1 MQRWARFRRVTQ
13 PTERAGR
20 GPAYTG
26 APMADSHRVRGLAG
40 GAKLITAPMPERLS
54 ASLVLM
60 FGGGSRLEDDR
71 LAGVSHFIEHLF
83 FKGTRRRPT
92 SKEIAEAIE
101 GVGGFINASTD
112 KELTAYWARVPA
124 EHLELGLDVL
134 FDIVS
139 NSKLSIDDVER
150 ERMVILEELKGYQ
163 DQPQDYVLNLLEEI
177 IWPGHPL
184 GRDIAGTE
192 QSIARL
198 TRDEILEYADAHYR
212 LPNLVIGAAGALDEQ
227 RTLDIVSSRLT
238 LPADPDGLLPAE
250 APATLEG
257 PHVVVRRRRTEQAH
271 ICLGVRAFSYVHPD
285 RYALDLLNTILG
297 EGMSS
302 RLFLNIRER
311 LGLAYDVHS
320 FTQKHR
326 DTGHLGVYLGVDPK
340 KAVEAIH
347 AVVAEMRYLCEHD
360 LGGDELQRAK
370 EFTKG
375 RLRLD
380 LETTNGVAFWLTYQE
395 LLMGEIRSIEDEL
408 SLVESVSASDI
419 RRVAN
424 TLLGAPMQ
432 MAVIGPF
439 TREAGFRA
447 AIGA

>member
-1 MQRWARFRRVTQ
+1 
-13 PTERAGR
+13 
-20 GPAYTG
+20 
-26 APMADSHRVRGLAG
+26 MADSHRVLGLSG
-40 GAKLITAPMPERLS
+40 GAKLITSPMPQRLS

-60 FGGGSRLEDDR
+60 FGGGSRQEDDR

-92 SKEIAEAIE
+92 SKEIADAIE

-134 FDIVS
+134 FDVVS
-139 NSKLSIDDVER
+139 NSKLTPEDVER

-177 IWPGHPL
+177 IWPDHPL

-192 QSIARL
+192 QSVAQL
-198 TRDEILEYADAHYR
+198 TRDDILEYANAHYR
-212 LPNLVIGAAGALDEQ
+212 LPNLVIGAAGAIDEQ
-227 RTLDIVSSRLT
+227 KTLDAVNSRLT
-238 LPADPDGLLPAE
+238 LPVDPDGLMPAE
-250 APATLEG
+250 APG
-257 PHVVVRRRRTEQAH
+257 PLTVSHVVVRRRRTEQAH
-271 ICLGVRAFSYVHPD
+271 ICLGVRALSYTHPD
-285 RYALDLLNTILG
+285 RYALDLFNTVLG

-340 KAVEAIH
+340 KAVEAIQ
-347 AVVAEMRYLCEHD
+347 AVVAEMRTLCERE
-360 LGGDELQRAK
+360 LSSEELQRAK

-395 LLMGEIRSIEDEL
+395 LLMGKIKTIEDEL
-408 SLVESVSASDI
+408 VLVDAVTASDI
-419 RRVAN
+419 RRVAD
-424 TLLGAPMQ
+424 TLLASPMQ

-439 TREAGFRA
+439 TRDAAFRA
-447 AIGA
+447 AIGV

>member
-1 MQRWARFRRVTQ
+1 M
-13 PTERAGR
+13 
-20 GPAYTG
+20 
-26 APMADSHRVRGLAG
+26 
-40 GAKLITAPMPERLS
+40 APMPERLS
-54 ASLVLM
+54 TSLVFM
-60 FGGGSRLEDDR
+60 FGGGSRLEDER

-83 FKGTRRRPT
+83 FKGTQRRPT
-92 SKEIAEAIE
+92 SKEIANAIE

-112 KELTAYWARVPA
+112 KELTAYWTRVPA
-124 EHLELGLDVL
+124 EHLPLGLDVL
-134 FDIVS
+134 SDIVS
-139 NSKLSIDDVER
+139 NSKLAPDDVER
-150 ERMVILEELKGYQ
+150 ERLVILEELKMYQ
-163 DQPQDYVLNLLEEI
+163 DQPQDYVLNLLEEV

-192 QSIARL
+192 QSVSRL
-198 TRDEILEYADAHYR
+198 TRDDILEYADAHYR
-212 LPNLVIGAAGALDEQ
+212 LPNLVIGAAGAIDE
-227 RTLDIVSSRLT
+227 RELLAAVSSRLT
-238 LPADPDGLLPAE
+238 LPADANGALIPE
-250 APATLEG
+250 APSPLGE
-257 PHVVVRRRRTEQAH
+257 PHVVLRRRRTEQAH
-271 ICLGVRAFSYVHPD
+271 ICLGVRAHSYLHPD
-285 RYALDLLNTILG
+285 RYALDLLNTVLG

-340 KAVEAIH
+340 KAFEAIK
-347 AVVAEMRYLCEHD
+347 AVIAEMQTLCEQD
-360 LGGDELQRAK
+360 LTDEELVRAK

-395 LLMGEIRSIEDEL
+395 LLLGEIRSIEDEL
-408 SLVESVSASDI
+408 KLVDAITAADV

-424 TLLGAPMQ
+424 SVLREPMQ

-439 TREAGFRA
+439 TKESGFRS
-447 AIGA
+447 AIEA

>member
-1 MQRWARFRRVTQ
+1 
-13 PTERAGR
+13 
-20 GPAYTG
+20 
-26 APMADSHRVRGLAG
+26 
-40 GAKLITAPMPERLS
+40 
-54 ASLVLM
+54 M

-83 FKGTRRRPT
+83 FKGTRLRPT
-92 SKEIAEAIE
+92 SKEIADAIE
-101 GVGGFINASTD
+101 GVGGFINAATD
-112 KELTAYWARVPA
+112 KELTTYWARVPA

-139 NSKLSIDDVER
+139 NSKLTPDDVER

-192 QSIARL
+192 ESVSGL
-198 TRDEILEYADAHYR
+198 TRDDILEYADARYR
-212 LPNLVIGAAGALDEQ
+212 LPNLVIGAAGALDED
-227 RTLDIVSSRLT
+227 RTLDVVSSRLT
-238 LPADPDGLLPAE
+238 LPADPNGQLPAE
-250 APATLEG
+250 PPAPLEG

-271 ICLGVRAFSYVHPD
+271 ICLGVRAFSYFHRD
-285 RYALDLLNTILG
+285 RYALDLLNTVLG

-340 KAVEAIH
+340 KAAEAIQ
-347 AVVAEMRYLCEHD
+347 AVVAEMENLCERD
-360 LGGDELQRAK
+360 LSDEELQRAK
-370 EFTKG
+370 DFTMG

-408 SLVESVSASDI
+408 SLVESVSAADI

-424 TLLGAPMQ
+424 ALLGAPMQ

-439 TREAGFRA
+439 TRDAAFRA

>member
-1 MQRWARFRRVTQ
+1 
-13 PTERAGR
+13 
-20 GPAYTG
+20 
-26 APMADSHRVRGLAG
+26 MADSHRVLGLSG
-40 GAKLITAPMPERLS
+40 GAKLITSPMPERLS

-60 FGGGSRLEDDR
+60 FGGGSRQEDDR

-92 SKEIAEAIE
+92 SKEIADAIE

-134 FDIVS
+134 FDVVS
-139 NSKLSIDDVER
+139 NSKLAVEDVER

-177 IWPGHPL
+177 IWPDHPL

-192 QSIARL
+192 QSVAQL
-198 TRDEILEYADAHYR
+198 TRDDILEYANAHYR
-212 LPNLVIGAAGALDEQ
+212 LPNLVIGAAGAIDEQ
-227 RTLDIVSSRLT
+227 KTLDAVNSRLT
-238 LPADPDGLLPAE
+238 LPVDPDGLMPSE
-250 APATLEG
+250 APGPLTA

-271 ICLGVRAFSYVHPD
+271 ICLGVRALSYTHPD
-285 RYALDLLNTILG
+285 RYALDLLNTVLG

-302 RLFLNIRER
+302 RLFLNIREH

-347 AVVAEMRYLCEHD
+347 AVVAEMRTLCERD
-360 LGGDELQRAK
+360 LSGEELQRAK

-395 LLMGEIRSIEDEL
+395 LLMGKIKTIEDEL
-408 SLVESVSASDI
+408 VLVDAVTASDI
-419 RRVAN
+419 RRVADS
-424 TLLGAPMQ
+424 LLASPMQ

-439 TREAGFRA
+439 TRDADFRA

>member
-1 MQRWARFRRVTQ
+1 
-13 PTERAGR
+13 
-20 GPAYTG
+20 
-26 APMADSHRVRGLAG
+26 MADSHRVLGLSG
-40 GAKLITAPMPERLS
+40 GAKLITSPMPERLS

-60 FGGGSRLEDDR
+60 FGGGSRQEDDR

-92 SKEIAEAIE
+92 SKEIADAIE

-134 FDIVS
+134 FDVVS
-139 NSKLSIDDVER
+139 NSKLALEDVER

-177 IWPGHPL
+177 IWPNHPL

-192 QSIARL
+192 QSVAQL
-198 TRDEILEYADAHYR
+198 TRDDILEYANAHYR
-212 LPNLVIGAAGALDEQ
+212 LPNLVIGAAGAIDEQ
-227 RTLDIVSSRLT
+227 KTLDAVRSRLT
-238 LPADPDGLLPAE
+238 LPVDPDGLMPSE
-250 APATLEG
+250 APGPLTA

-271 ICLGVRAFSYVHPD
+271 ICLGVRALSYTHPD
-285 RYALDLLNTILG
+285 RYALDLLNTVLG

-302 RLFLNIRER
+302 RLFLNIREH

-340 KAVEAIH
+340 KAVEAIQ
-347 AVVAEMRYLCEHD
+347 AVVAEMRTLCERD
-360 LGGDELQRAK
+360 LTSEELQRAK

-395 LLMGEIRSIEDEL
+395 LLMGKIKTIEDEL
-408 SLVESVSASDI
+408 VLVDAVSASDI

-424 TLLGAPMQ
+424 TLMDSPMQ

-439 TREAGFRA
+439 TRDRDFRA